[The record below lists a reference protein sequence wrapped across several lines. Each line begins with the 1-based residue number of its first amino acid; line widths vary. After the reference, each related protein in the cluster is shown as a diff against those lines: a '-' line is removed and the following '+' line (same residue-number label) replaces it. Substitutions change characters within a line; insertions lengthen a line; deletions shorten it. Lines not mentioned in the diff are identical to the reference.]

1 MESNDVI
8 KYYLNEIDEQNEID
22 NELNNALD
30 NELNINDLLN
40 QVILNENKI
49 IEKTIDI
56 NFKDEMLFPQMI
68 HYSENYTVKELLLI
82 CDYYG
87 FAKDLKINKLNKEQI
102 ICFLVEFELNIENCE
117 IVFKRQNLW
126 FYINELKQDKFMKK
140 YILW

>member
-8 KYYLNEIDEQNEID
+8 KYYLNEIEIEDKMEDKIEDEID
-22 NELNNALD
+22 INE
-30 NELNINDLLN
+30 LLN
-40 QVILNENKI
+40 QSILNENKI
-49 IEKTIDI
+49 INETVDI

-68 HYSENYTVKELLLI
+68 NYSENYTVKELLLI

-87 FAKDLKINKLNKEQI
+87 FAKDLKINKFNKEQI
-102 ICFLVEFELNIENCE
+102 ICFLVEFELNIENSE
-117 IVFKRQNLW
+117 IVCKRQNLW